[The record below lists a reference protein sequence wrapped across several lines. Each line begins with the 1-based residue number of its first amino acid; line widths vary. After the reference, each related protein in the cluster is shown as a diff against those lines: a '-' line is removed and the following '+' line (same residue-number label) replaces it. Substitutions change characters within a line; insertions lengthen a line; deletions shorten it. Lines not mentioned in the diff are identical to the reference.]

1 MLIGP
6 VFSREVA
13 TAPRR
18 FRFYLFRAGYPLALL
33 VLMCTAWQVL
43 VGTRTV
49 QGVGEYARF
58 GAILFQILA
67 PLQLTVVLFASAL
80 LAASAVAR
88 EKDRRTFDLLLLT
101 NLTNPEL
108 VLGKLLAS
116 VLNVLLMIGASIPL
130 FLLSMLFGGVSAEQ
144 VLRALAV
151 TLASALAA
159 GSLGSTLALWR
170 DKTFQTLALTA
181 LVLVFWLALGELI
194 RSAPPGAAG
203 LAGIPLESWG
213 IAASPWRA
221 ILAASEPV
229 PATLRDGLD
238 AVVGFIAVATS
249 LAVLLNLLSVWRVRS
264 WNPSG
269 EIYEQRDEGEN
280 RESIWGAEHD
290 LAAEERVATQV
301 APEPTPQHARSRPA
315 EPTRPVWDNPILW
328 REIRTR
334 AYGRRTYLLRIAYLA
349 LAGLVAFALYRLG
362 QSDGGVT
369 RLGASLA
376 LIPLLLLSLVLVN
389 ALAVTSLTN
398 ERDGRALD
406 LLLVTDLTPHEF
418 IFGKLGG
425 IFYNTKEIVLI
436 PLLLCVALAWQGAI
450 GVENLIY
457 LVTGLLVLF
466 FFVAML
472 GIHAGMAYE
481 NSQSA
486 IGTSL
491 GTVFFLFLG
500 VATCIRIM
508 VAFSGSFEVQLQP
521 FLAFM
526 VGGGVG
532 LFLALGGRNPSTAIL
547 IASLLC
553 PFATFYA
560 ITSFMVGQPLTVFLV
575 ITAMYGFTTLAL
587 LIPALYEFDVATGRT
602 SGDGT

>member
-18 FRFYLFRAGYPLALL
+18 LRFYLFRAGYPAALL
-33 VLMCTAWQVL
+33 LLMCTAWQVL
-43 VGTRTV
+43 AGTRVV
-49 QGVGEYARF
+49 QGAGEFARF

-67 PLQLTVVLFASAL
+67 PLQLTIVLFSGAL
-80 LAASAVAR
+80 MAASAVAR

-101 NLTNPEL
+101 NLTNSEL

-116 VLNVLLMIGASIPL
+116 LLSILLMIGASIPL
-130 FLLSMLFGGVSAEQ
+130 FLLSMLFGGISPEQ
-144 VLRALAV
+144 VARALAV
-151 TLASALAA
+151 TFASALAA

-170 DKTFQTLALTA
+170 DKTFQTIATTA
-181 LVLVFWLALGELI
+181 LVLVFWLAAGEII
-194 RSAPPGAAG
+194 RSG
-203 LAGIPLESWG
+203 LLGSQLWGIPLDSWA
-213 IAASPWRA
+213 IALSPWRA
-221 ILAASEPV
+221 ILAASEPL
-229 PATLRDGLD
+229 PATARDGLD
-238 AVVGFIAVATS
+238 AVIGFLAVTGGMAVA
-249 LAVLLNLLSVWRVRS
+249 LNLFSIWRVRV

-269 EIYEQRDEGEN
+269 EIYEQRDETEH

-290 LAAEERVATQV
+290 IATAPIDAVPINAVPIAAAETKPQ
-301 APEPTPQHARSRPA
+301 PEKPASTKSRTPS
-315 EPTRPVWDNPILW
+315 RPVWDNPVLW

-334 AYGRRTYLLRIAYLA
+334 AYGRRAYLLRLAYLA
-349 LAGLVAFALYRLG
+349 LCGLAAMVLYRLG
-362 QSDGGVT
+362 AGEDGLT
-369 RLGASLA
+369 RWSASLA
-376 LIPLLLLSLVLVN
+376 IVPLLLLSLVLVN

-406 LLLVTDLTPHEF
+406 LLLVTDLTPQEF

-425 IFYNTKEIVLI
+425 VFYNTKEIILLPI
-436 PLLLCVALAWQGAI
+436 LLCIALAWQGTI
-450 GVENLIY
+450 GLENLIY
-457 LVTGLLVLF
+457 LIAGLMVLF
-466 FFVAML
+466 AFVAML
-472 GIHAGMAYE
+472 GIHAGMSYE

-486 IGTSL
+486 IATSL

-532 LFLALGGRNPSTAIL
+532 LFLALGVRNPSTAIL
-547 IASLLC
+547 IASLL
-553 PFATFYA
+553 
-560 ITSFMVGQPLTVFLV
+560 
-575 ITAMYGFTTLAL
+575 
-587 LIPALYEFDVATGRT
+587 
-602 SGDGT
+602 

>member
-18 FRFYLFRAGYPLALL
+18 LRFYLFRAGYPAALL
-33 VLMCTAWQVL
+33 LLMCTAWQVL
-43 VGTRTV
+43 AGTRVV
-49 QGVGEYARF
+49 QGAGEFARF

-67 PLQLTVVLFASAL
+67 PLQLTVVLFAGAL
-80 LAASAVAR
+80 MAASAVAR

-101 NLTNPEL
+101 NLTNSEL

-116 VLNVLLMIGASIPL
+116 LLSILLMIGASIPL
-130 FLLSMLFGGVSAEQ
+130 FLLSMLFGGISPEQ
-144 VLRALAV
+144 VARALAV
-151 TLASALAA
+151 TLISALAA

-170 DKTFQTLALTA
+170 DKTFQTIAMTA
-181 LVLVFWLALGELI
+181 LILVFWLAAGEII
-194 RSAPPGAAG
+194 RSGALG
-203 LAGIPLESWG
+203 SQLAGFSLDSWS
-213 IAASPWRA
+213 IALSPWRA
-221 ILAASEPV
+221 ILAASEPL
-229 PATLRDGLD
+229 PATARDGLD
-238 AVVGFIAVATS
+238 AVFGFLGITAGIAVA
-249 LAVLLNLLSVWRVRS
+249 LNLFAILRVRA

-269 EIYEQRDEGEN
+269 EIYEQRDEGEQ

-290 LAAEERVATQV
+290 VATST
-301 APEPTPQHARSRPA
+301 EPATKPQPVVPSHKSRSPS
-315 EPTRPVWDNPILW
+315 RPVWDNPVLW

-334 AYGRRTYLLRIAYLA
+334 AYGRRTYLLRLAYLA
-349 LAGLVAFALYRLG
+349 LCGLAAMALY
-362 QSDGGVT
+362 QM
-369 RLGASLA
+369 GASDEGITRWGA
-376 LIPLLLLSLVLVN
+376 STVIVPVLLLSLVLVN

-398 ERDGRALD
+398 ERDGKALD
-406 LLLVTDLTPHEF
+406 LLLVTDLTPQEF

-425 IFYNTKEIVLI
+425 VFYNTKEII
-436 PLLLCVALAWQGAI
+436 LLPILMCVALAWYGTI

-457 LVTGLLVLF
+457 LIIGLVVLF
-466 FFVAML
+466 AFVAML
-472 GIHAGMAYE
+472 GIHSGMSYE

-532 LFLALGGRNPSTAIL
+532 LFLALGVRNPSTAIL

-560 ITSFMVGQPLTVFLV
+560 ITSFLVGQPLTVFLV
-575 ITAMYGFTTLAL
+575 ITSMYGFATLAL
-587 LIPALYEFDVATGRT
+587 LIPAIYEFDVATGRT
-602 SGDGT
+602 SGDGA